1 MERGASEADI
11 KTAYRKLAL
20 KFHPDRNPDDRKV
33 ADSFYE
39 ASEAYSV
46 LSNPQTRTAYDRFVH
61 AGSQGAGGA
70 AGFDPKASI
79 HFSDFVDF
87 EFGDTF
93 GGGGWRGM
101 ATDPAE
107 VPRDVRIDNVHFT
120 LTGPSVL
127 PRGIDSEIQFW
138 VHLDSQRNAVIQCA
152 KERQGLR
159 APELSVKSEG
169 PVPLRRGARISIRLR
184 VDGLECLEPHKWI
197 TWTGEIG
204 TTTFILQVA
213 QDAMEGSRHGIA
225 SIRLNGLQIAK
236 MSFVLL
242 VGAPRLEMAVLPSE
256 IAPHRSAFA
265 CYASEDRREV
275 LARVQGM
282 EVAYKGLAVF
292 VDVIDFRSA
301 EYWESALLKRIAA
314 SDVFYLFWCRHAK
327 KSDWVQREWQW
338 ALEIKGLD
346 FIDPV
351 PLETPQY
358 APPPDELAAKHFNDP
373 LLAFIAP
380 DGGHSPP

>member
-1 MERGASEADI
+1 LSVDEVARFWSSFRNSRD
-11 KTAYRKLAL
+11 LAIVGMML
-20 KFHPDRNPDDRKV
+20 LQGLR
-33 ADSFYE
+33 
-39 ASEAYSV
+39 
-46 LSNPQTRTAYDRFVH
+46 
-61 AGSQGAGGA
+61 SQ
-70 AGFDPKASI
+70 
-79 HFSDFVDF
+79 
-87 EFGDTF
+87 
-93 GGGGWRGM
+93 
-101 ATDPAE
+101 
-107 VPRDVRIDNVHFT
+107 
-120 LTGPSVL
+120 
-127 PRGIDSEIQFW
+127 
-138 VHLDSQRNAVIQCA
+138 AVIQCA
-152 KERQGLR
+152 KEHQGLA
-159 APELSVKSEG
+159 APELRVKSEG

-204 TTTFILQVA
+204 TTTFVLQVA
-213 QDAMEGSRHGIA
+213 KDAIEGSRHGTA

-242 VGAPRLEMAVLPSE
+242 VGAPRLEMAVLASE

-265 CYASEDRREV
+265 SYASEDRREV

-301 EYWESALLKRIAA
+301 EYWESALFTRISA

-327 KSDWVQREWQW
+327 KSEWVQREWRW
-338 ALEIKGLD
+338 ALKIKGLD

-351 PLETPQY
+351 PLEGPQY
-358 APPPDELAAKHFNDP
+358 APPPDELVAKHFNDP

-380 DGGHSPP
+380 GGGHSSA